1 MIFSIATLSF
11 REGGVI
17 IPISQRH
24 VRNELCVL
32 FEVAENF
39 SKAFFKK

>member
-1 MIFSIATLSF
+1 MIFSIATLSL
-11 REGGVI
+11 REGGVV

-24 VRNELCVL
+24 VRYELCVL
-32 FEVAENF
+32 FKVAENF